1 MAIQE
6 LTKDNFDEAAGADGL
21 LVLDFWAAWCGPCK
35 AMAPQFE
42 KAAELRPQYRF
53 GKVNT
58 DEQPELAARF
68 GVQSI
73 PTIAVLRDG
82 ELIGQ
87 GAGLVPADALV
98 KELDRVAEATGQP
111 EA

>member
-6 LTKDNFDEAAGADGL
+6 LTKDNFDQATAEEGL

-35 AMAPQFE
+35 QMAPQFE

-73 PTIAVLRDG
+73 PTIAVLRNG
-82 ELIGQ
+82 ELVGQ

-98 KELDRVAEATGQP
+98 KELDRVAELAG
-111 EA
+111 